1 MQDFHYFCPSDSA
14 EPTDPLPIRI
24 RIYRMDVN
32 RVYKEDCLTGLG
44 RIPDGTVDLVFTDPP
59 YYQNRAGNLTGL
71 KNHKDVITEF
81 KFDGFASEED
91 YLGFMEKVIRELY
104 RVCKDGAGGYMWC
117 GDDYVSFL
125 NRIVEKAGFQ
135 FRKVIHWH
143 KTNPFPAI
151 STRKMFANSMEMCI
165 HFSKGSPKTWN
176 FKTVNEMHNFIE
188 SPICMGSERMKHET
202 QKPLRVCIPY
212 IEISSDPGD
221 LVLDPF
227 MGSGTTAVA
236 AMMLGRK
243 FIGFEK
249 EDRYC
254 DIIRERFGKYLEK
267 HPETPEGGLPEVISG
282 RSGPSK

>member
-1 MQDFHYFCPSDSA
+1 MSA
-14 EPTDPLPIRI
+14 DIHPQRSEAGRLYGYIT
-24 RIYRMDVN
+24 MDINVI
-32 RVYKEDCLTGLG
+32 YKEDCLTGLG
-44 RIPDGTVDLVFTDPP
+44 RIPDGIVDLVFTDPP

-81 KFDGFASEED
+81 KFDGFASEEE
-91 YLGFMEKVIRELY
+91 YLGFMEKVIREMY
-104 RVCKDGAGGYMWC
+104 RVCKDGASGYMWC

-125 NRIVEKAGFQ
+125 NRIVERAGFQ

-165 HFSKGSPKTWN
+165 HFSKGSPKAWN

-188 SPICMGSERMKHET
+188 SPVCMGAERMKHET
-202 QKPLRVCIPY
+202 QKPLRVCTPY

-221 LVLDPF
+221 IVLDPF
-227 MGSGTTAVA
+227 MGSGTTAIA
-236 AMMLGRK
+236 SMMLGRR
-243 FIGFEK
+243 FIGFEM

-254 DIIRERFGKYLEK
+254 SIIKERFCRYLEK
-267 HPETPEGGLPEVISG
+267 NPGIPEGGSPRLIEE
-282 RSGPSK
+282 